1 MKTGVIMLILVIF
14 IYIGLYVAGYESVFL
29 ALKYSLKTLKKLS
42 FVFVVVF
49 VMMFLIDMFVD
60 DKKIS
65 KYFNKKG
72 IKAYLIAMIAGVLS
86 HGSSYAWYPLL
97 QSLREKG
104 VKESLII
111 TFLYAR
117 SIKIPWIPMM
127 ITYFGTGFTVI
138 LMVYIMIASI
148 IQGLIVKKLYEKDNS
163 GI

>member
-1 MKTGVIMLILVIF
+1 MKTGAVMLIIVVL
-14 IYIGLYVAGYESVFL
+14 IYIALYLMGVDSVFL

-97 QSLREKG
+97 ENLRKKG
-104 VKESLII
+104 VKDSLII

-127 ITYFGTGFTVI
+127 IAYFGSGFTII
-138 LMVYIMIASI
+138 LIIYTMIASL
-148 IQGLIVKKLYEKDNS
+148 IQGLIVKQFEKDIN